1 MEEDGK
7 RKVFDQ
13 TLPKNIK
20 SMKKNQRLHS
30 LVRWDFVRKPPS
42 TKKRGKK
49 NPNKQTNPFRDS
61 FCVAREMWFRAEEK
75 KTIVCTHDCW
85 FVSKKKKESDRV
97 SPFFFFSFSF
107 WNQQME
113 GENDKNISYQ
123 QQLHFFCF
131 MHQNIRIVP
140 FSCGIPRWSRTASSS
155 AKLENEEELRS
166 QNQKSRKQKDK
177 KKIML
182 IQLCC
187 YSLLVLQVLKMFS
200 FILNDLCWQ
209 DQEQQQ
215 KTMELWSQ
223 SLNNQF

>member
-1 MEEDGK
+1 MWQEK
-7 RKVFDQ
+7 C
-13 TLPKNIK
+13 
-20 SMKKNQRLHS
+20 
-30 LVRWDFVRKPPS
+30 DFGR
-42 TKKRGKK
+42 KKRR
-49 NPNKQTNPFRDS
+49 QL
-61 FCVAREMWFRAEEK
+61 CVH
-75 KTIVCTHDCW
+75 TTVDLCQ
-85 FVSKKKKESDRV
+85 KKKESDRV

-123 QQLHFFCF
+123 QQLHFFVCF

-200 FILNDLCWQ
+200 FILNDLCWH
-209 DQEQQQ
+209 DQQQQQ